1 MRGKRLYAEPTGSVR
16 FVDPNVL
23 GKIGNLE
30 LLARTVV
37 EGFISGLH
45 RSPYLGRSVDFAE
58 HRAYMPGD
66 DIRRI
71 DWRLFARTDRF
82 YVKEF
87 EADTNTSFTIIMDV
101 SRSMTFASRGMSKL
115 DYARYL
121 AACLAYFS
129 NKQRDR
135 VGLVTFDEDIVDFV
149 PPSAKHLEVVLH
161 TIDRIK
167 SARPGRGSALNRPLS
182 KVAEAIRRRGI
193 MVLISDLYE
202 EPDAILDAVKVLR
215 YRGNDLIVFHVLD
228 PAEIHFPFEEVANYQ
243 DLESGAAVPVI
254 PEYLRE
260 EYRKLVAEHIDRLTR
275 WFGDSRIDYSLFDT
289 STPLDFALFNF
300 LSNRARISRVR

>member
-1 MRGKRLYAEPTGSVR
+1 MRGHRLNAEPSPSAR
-16 FVDPNVL
+16 FVDPKIL
-23 GKIGNLE
+23 GRIDNLE

-37 EGFISGLH
+37 EGFIGGLH

-71 DWRLFARTDRF
+71 DWRLFARNDRF
-82 YVKEF
+82 FVKEF
-87 EADTNTSFTIIMDV
+87 EADTNTSFTIVLDI
-101 SRSMTFASRGMSKL
+101 SRSMTFASAGISKL

-129 NKQRDR
+129 SKQRDR

-149 PPSAKHLEVVLH
+149 PPSAKHLEIILH
-161 TIDRIK
+161 TIDRLQ
-167 SARPGRGSALNRPLS
+167 PGRRGVLGPPLA

-193 MVLISDLYE
+193 MVVISDLYE
-202 EPDAILDAVKVLR
+202 DPEAVLNALKLLR
-215 YRGNDLIVFHVLD
+215 YKGNDLIVFHVLD
-228 PAEIHFPFEEVANYQ
+228 PAEIRFPFDEAANYE
-243 DLESGAAVPVI
+243 DLETGEAIPVI

-260 EYRKLVAEHIDRLTR
+260 QYRKMVAEHIETISR
-275 WFGDSRIDYSLFDT
+275 WLGDNRIDYSLFDT
-289 STPLDFALFNF
+289 STPLDFALFNY
-300 LSNRARISRVR
+300 LSNRERLSRVR

>member
-1 MRGKRLYAEPTGSVR
+1 MRRARMTTEPTASAR
-16 FVDPNVL
+16 FMDPKIL
-23 GKIGNLE
+23 GRIDNLE
-30 LLARTVV
+30 LLARMVV

-71 DWRLFARTDRF
+71 DWRLFARADRF

-87 EADTNTSFTIIMDV
+87 EADTNTSFTLILDL
-101 SRSMTFASRGMSKL
+101 SRSMTFGSRGITKL

-129 NKQRDR
+129 HKQRDW

-161 TIDRIK
+161 KIDRMK
-167 SARPGRGSALNRPLS
+167 PGRRGALGPPLA

-193 MVLISDLYE
+193 MVLISDFYE
-202 EPDAILDAVKVLR
+202 EPEAVLDAVKVLR
-215 YRGNDLIVFHVLD
+215 YKGNDLIVFHVLD
-228 PAEIHFPFEEVANYQ
+228 PAEVEFPFDEVANYQ
-243 DLESGAAVPVI
+243 DLETEEAIPVI

-260 EYRKLVAEHIDRLTR
+260 QYRKLVAEHIDRLSR
-275 WFGDSRIDYSLFDT
+275 WLGDNRIDYTLFDT
-289 STPLDFALFNF
+289 STPLDYALFSY
-300 LSNRARISRVR
+300 LSNRQRLSRVR

>member
-1 MRGKRLYAEPTGSVR
+1 MRRTRMTTEPTASAR
-16 FVDPNVL
+16 FMDPKIL
-23 GKIGNLE
+23 GRIDNLE
-30 LLARTVV
+30 LLARMVV

-71 DWRLFARTDRF
+71 DWRLFARADRF

-87 EADTNTSFTIIMDV
+87 EADTNTSFTLILDL
-101 SRSMTFASRGMSKL
+101 SRSMTFGSRGITKL

-129 NKQRDR
+129 HKQRDR

-161 TIDRIK
+161 KIDRMK
-167 SARPGRGSALNRPLS
+167 PGRRGALGPPLA

-193 MVLISDLYE
+193 MVLISDFYE
-202 EPDAILDAVKVLR
+202 EPEAVLDAVKVLR
-215 YRGNDLIVFHVLD
+215 YKGNDLIVFHVLD
-228 PAEIHFPFEEVANYQ
+228 PAEVEFPFDEVANYQ
-243 DLESGAAVPVI
+243 DLETEEAIPVI

-260 EYRKLVAEHIDRLTR
+260 QYRKLVAEHIDRLSR
-275 WFGDSRIDYSLFDT
+275 WLGDNRIDYTLFDT
-289 STPLDFALFNF
+289 STPLDYALFSY
-300 LSNRARISRVR
+300 LSNRQRLSRVR